1 KNPSSASSMSFLH
14 LSLLAGLGAVSIP
27 ILLHLFGR
35 SQPQVID
42 FPALRFVQQTTQE
55 QSMSWQL
62 RHMLLLLLRVLL
74 LAALALALARPRIHS
89 MMFGNVLTGSLLAGC
104 ALLASV
110 IAAVAFVSR
119 RSASVWLTAALVAA
133 GLWIA
138 AALWSVT
145 ALAKGPSVP
154 SSDQSAPVAA
164 VLIIDNGPT
173 MSYRTDNT
181 TRLELARDMGVW
193 ILDQLPL
200 DSRVGILAGAPL
212 GSLALD
218 PATAKS
224 QLKIIETRGAHVDLL
239 ARIRT
244 ALDLV
249 LASEL
254 ERKEIYVV
262 TDLMSASWLA
272 STGGLT
278 ELLGAHVEDVLL
290 QVIDVGAEDHV
301 NFRLGDP
308 LVDFDTVPAGG
319 EVAIEIDVHRPD
331 NTAGEGLNIE
341 LHQEQVDSKSPPIIS
356 DGKLQITNVKVVDRQ
371 VAEFGSSE
379 TARVTLRASDLVA
392 GSHNFTI
399 RLDRPD
405 PLLVDNQRFLTVLA
419 QQQRPTLIVADDVAI
434 GQNLQAIV
442 DPSSFA
448 SGKSEESAVDQVR
461 YVQLSNVPLE
471 KYSVICLYDPPPLT
485 DKLVQSLQQHVA
497 GGGGLFLILGPSQGT
512 LESIQGNPL
521 TDLLPGP
528 LSALA
533 IRRTSDPLVYPEPVA
548 LSHPVFFALG
558 QSPDEVIWNVYPIY
572 RNWDFSS
579 LADGVI
585 TLMRLSDGSAP
596 FLTLES
602 RGRGEILTLTTPIP
616 EFDSR
621 KRELWNLL
629 WTSDPLPAFAILL
642 GSFRSLSGA
651 NRESLNYEVGQAV
664 ALSNDPLQWPSRY
677 DLMTPDAHLLRP
689 SATEGTLNL
698 GAFEQAGIYRLRGQ
712 RNEAVARSFSV
723 NVPASDTAA
732 GASQSLDLD
741 ERLGRD
747 HYRLAHDRSEVES
760 SVGQARFGRELYP
773 LLMLLV
779 AGLFL
784 AEQAMSNRFY
794 QIKLGR

>member
-1 KNPSSASSMSFLH
+1 MSFLH

-35 SQPQVID
+35 SQPQIID

-62 RHMLLLLLRVLL
+62 RHMLLLLLRILL

-89 MMFGNVLTGSLLAGC
+89 MMFGNVLTGAMLAGC
-104 ALLASV
+104 ALLASL

-119 RSASVWLTAALVAA
+119 RPARVGLTAALVAG

-138 AALWSVT
+138 AAVWSVG

-193 ILDQLPL
+193 ILDQLPM

-244 ALDLV
+244 ALELV

-262 TDLMSASWLA
+262 TDLMSASWAA
-272 STGGLT
+272 STGELA
-278 ELLGAHVEDVLL
+278 ELLGEHVEDVLL
-290 QVIDVGAEDHV
+290 QVIDVGAVDHV

-308 LVDFDTVPAGG
+308 LVDFETVPAGG
-319 EVAIEIDVHRPD
+319 EVAIEIDVVRPD
-331 NTAGEGLNIE
+331 RGTREGLNVE
-341 LHQEQVDSKSPPIIS
+341 LHQEQFDPKSPPVIR
-356 DGKLQITNVKVVDRQ
+356 DGKLQIANVKVVDRR
-371 VAEFGSSE
+371 VAEFGSAD
-379 TARVTLRASDLVA
+379 TARVTLRASDLEA
-392 GSHNFTI
+392 GSHNFII
-399 RLDRPD
+399 RLEQPD
-405 PLLVDNQRFLTVLA
+405 PLLIDNQRFLTVLA
-419 QQQRPTLIVADDVAI
+419 QQQRPTLIVADDAAT

-442 DPSSFA
+442 DPSAVA
-448 SGKSEESAVDQVR
+448 SGNSDESPVDQAR

-485 DKLVQSLQQHVA
+485 AQVVESLQQHVA
-497 GGGGLFLILGPSQGT
+497 GGGGLFLILGPSMGT
-512 LESIQGNPL
+512 LDNIQGNPL
-521 TDLLPGP
+521 TKLLPGP

-533 IRRTSDPLVYPEPVA
+533 VRRTSDPVVYPEPVA

-558 QSPDEVIWNVYPIY
+558 QSPEKVIWNVYPIY
-572 RNWDFSS
+572 RNWAFSS
-579 LADGVI
+579 LSDGVV
-585 TLMRLSDGSAP
+585 TLMKLSDGSAP
-596 FLTLES
+596 FLTLEN

-616 EFDSR
+616 EFDSG
-621 KRELWNLL
+621 KHDLWNLL
-629 WTSDPLPAFAILL
+629 WTSDPLPSFAILL

-677 DLMTPDAHLLRP
+677 DLMTPEAHLLRP
-689 SATEGTLNL
+689 SAIEGTLGL
-698 GAFEQAGIYRLRGQ
+698 GAFEQPGTYRLRGQ
-712 RNEAVARSFSV
+712 RNEAVVRSFSV
-723 NVPASDTAA
+723 NVPASDTALVRMQ
-732 GASQSLDLD
+732 SQDLD
-741 ERLGRD
+741 ERLGAD
-747 HYRLAHDRSEVES
+747 NYRLAHDRSQVES
-760 SVGQARFGRELYP
+760 SVGQARYGRELYP